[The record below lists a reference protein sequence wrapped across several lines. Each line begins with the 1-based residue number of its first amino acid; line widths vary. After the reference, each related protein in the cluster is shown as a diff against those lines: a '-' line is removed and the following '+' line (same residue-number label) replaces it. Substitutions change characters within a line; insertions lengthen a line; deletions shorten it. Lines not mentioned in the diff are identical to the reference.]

1 MDGYGKFRS
10 VPILLAVLLLLLS
23 PTGSRAL
30 DEGKAA
36 ELEQLFSRLGITSI
50 EEPQALEGEVHDAK
64 GQKVN
69 LSAFKGKVAFLTFW
83 TTWCPSCDVE
93 MTALEKIYARYRDRG
108 FQILA
113 VDIDEPAERVTRYF
127 RKKGLTYIY
136 LLDPRGQLARR
147 FGVWSIPATF
157 IVDRRGIIL
166 GRAVGPRHWDSSD
179 GRKLVELLL
188 ADQ

>member
-10 VPILLAVLLLLLS
+10 LPLLLAVLLFLLY
-23 PTGSRAL
+23 PTESRAL
-30 DEGKAA
+30 DDRNAA

-50 EEPQALEGEVHDAK
+50 EETPALEGEVYDSQ
-64 GQKVN
+64 GQKIN
-69 LSAFKGKVAFLTFW
+69 LSTFKGNVAFLTFW
-83 TTWCPSCDVE
+83 TTWCPSCEVE
-93 MTALEKIYARYRDRG
+93 MPALEKIYVRYRDRG

-113 VDIDEPAERVTRYF
+113 VDIDEPAERVAKYF
-127 RKKGLTYIY
+127 RKKGLTYTY

-147 FGVWSIPATF
+147 FGVWSIPVTF
-157 IVDRRGIIL
+157 IVDRRGIIK

-179 GRKLVELLL
+179 GRKLIQMLL